1 MEELRAIL
9 IAHAKRY
16 PLMQPTDAVKLIYQ
30 NEFGGGHLIRDE
42 EACLNYLRREYA
54 DLEKDP
60 SAQLYEEIGNGIV
73 RVNLAAVK
81 PNDLGQIGR
90 DFIRSA
96 AEHAGTMDSFLQKLD
111 VLRKLTLE
119 DTFSFD
125 SQKLENYS
133 FEYGNQNYPIVSHS
147 EAYREEYRPA
157 YRIIL
162 NKKSGVALNRVTPP
176 DSILTISDGYGTELY
191 FQKRLIPEIDMM
203 AETICFSPKT
213 YWGVYGPSWTK

>member
-42 EACLNYLRREYA
+42 QACLNYLRREYA

-60 SAQLYEEIGNGIV
+60 TVPLYEDIGNGIV

-81 PNDLGQIGR
+81 PEDLEQLGK

-96 AEHAGTMDSFLQKLD
+96 AEHTGTMDSFLRKLD
-111 VLRKLTLE
+111 VLRKLTVE
-119 DTFSFD
+119 GIFSFD
-125 SQKLENYS
+125 SQELENFLFKYRS
-133 FEYGNQNYPIVSHS
+133 QSYPMVSHS

-162 NKKSGVALNRVTPP
+162 N
-176 DSILTISDGYGTELY
+176 
-191 FQKRLIPEIDMM
+191 
-203 AETICFSPKT
+203 
-213 YWGVYGPSWTK
+213 

>member
-42 EACLNYLRREYA
+42 QACLNYLRREYVSVA
-54 DLEKDP
+54 KDP
-60 SAQLYEEIGNGIV
+60 TVPLYEDIGNGIV

-81 PNDLGQIGR
+81 PEDLEQLGK

-96 AEHAGTMDSFLQKLD
+96 AEHTGTMDSFLRKLD
-111 VLRKLTLE
+111 VLRKLTVE
-119 DTFSFD
+119 GIFSFD
-125 SQKLENYS
+125 SQELENYL
-133 FEYGNQNYPIVSHS
+133 FKYRNQSYPVVSHS

-162 NKKSGVALNRVTPP
+162 N
-176 DSILTISDGYGTELY
+176 
-191 FQKRLIPEIDMM
+191 
-203 AETICFSPKT
+203 
-213 YWGVYGPSWTK
+213 